1 MKNFILNLLYVLT
14 AIIGISIIV
23 LGGLITF
30 GVISF

>member
-14 AIIGISIIV
+14 AIIGIAIIV